1 MVDTSKILTDDHED
15 EVFDILRDM
24 DGISGWKKEK
34 VLLKEKLLKLL
45 KKKRY
50 ISFWASNPKTYGIGQ
65 IGESYLYDVP
75 MFIGGHLKKFRGKR
89 VRILCTGSASHH
101 WREISAGI
109 VGDTPKEYLITSN
122 PQSYNFPA
130 FINDHEV
137 IYSSPRFKVIKIK
150 PRTIYSSKEQSIKYS
165 DLKGWDYMVVD
176 GKVECA
182 IGLIRPSNLLQFET
196 SGLKP
201 YGWSWIRNHETL
213 KEAIDYLK
221 YTRT

>member
-15 EVFDILRDM
+15 EVFNILRDM
-24 DGISGWKKEK
+24 YEIPGWKKEK

-45 KKKRY
+45 KRKRY
-50 ISFWASNPKTYGIGQ
+50 ISFWASNPRTYGISQ

-89 VRILCTGSASHH
+89 VRILCTGSGSHH

-109 VGDTPKEYLITSN
+109 VGDTPKEFLITSN

-130 FINDHEV
+130 FIKDHKV
-137 IYSSPRFKVIKIK
+137 IYSSPRFKVIEIK

-165 DLKGWDYMVVD
+165 DLKDWDYIVVD
-176 GKVECA
+176 GKMGFVT
-182 IGLIRPSNLLQFET
+182 GLIRKVNPDKFET
-196 SGLKP
+196 SGLWP
-201 YGWSWIRNHETL
+201 YGLSWNKSHDTL
-213 KEAIDYLK
+213 KEAISYLK
-221 YTRT
+221 